1 MRIYDVSLTLS
12 PSLPVWPGDPAIV
25 LERIEKIE
33 DGANANVSRMDM
45 SVHTGTHVDAPYHF
59 LGGNTPTV
67 EQLPL
72 NILTGRAL
80 VVHLPIID
88 RIDAK
93 ALEKIKIPAGTR
105 RVLIKTR
112 NSEIWSRGE
121 MTFQTDFVG
130 ISPDGAEFLIRCGI
144 KLIGIDYLSIAPFKQ
159 SRPTHELLLAA
170 GVVVV
175 EGLDLSQVS
184 PGKYMLYCLPL
195 KLQGSD
201 GAPARVI
208 MVGP

>member
-1 MRIYDVSLTLS
+1 MRIYDVTLTLS
-12 PSLPVWPGDPAIV
+12 PSLPVWPGDPVIV

-45 SVHTGTHVDAPYHF
+45 SVHSGTHVDAPYHF

-72 NILTGRAL
+72 NLLTGRAL
-80 VVHLPIID
+80 VVYLPETD
-88 RIDAK
+88 RIDAT
-93 ALEKIKIPAGTR
+93 ALGKVNIPTGTR
-105 RVLIKTR
+105 RVLFKTR
-112 NSEIWSRGE
+112 NSEIWLRGE
-121 MTFQTDFVG
+121 TTFQTDFVG
-130 ISPDGAEFLIRCGI
+130 ISPDGAEFLIQRGV
-144 KLIGIDYLSIAPFKQ
+144 KLVGIDYLSIAPYKQ
-159 SRPTHELLLAA
+159 SRPTHLILLKA

-184 PGKYMLYCLPL
+184 PGRYMLYCLPL
-195 KLQGSD
+195 KLAGCD

-208 MVGP
+208 LIGS